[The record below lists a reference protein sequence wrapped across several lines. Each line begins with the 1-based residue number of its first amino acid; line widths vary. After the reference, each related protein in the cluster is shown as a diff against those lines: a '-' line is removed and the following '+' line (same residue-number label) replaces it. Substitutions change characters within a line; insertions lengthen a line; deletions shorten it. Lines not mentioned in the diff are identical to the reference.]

1 MEIIKVNSPYSQ
13 AAVRRIERLLAAG
26 KVLIFPTDTVYGLVA
41 DAGNESAVRKVFA
54 IKGRQVYKKL
64 PFFVASIEEAK
75 KIAEVLRRQEE
86 FLRKVWPGKVT
97 VVLQRK
103 KDGGTIGLRIPDY
116 PLLNQVLSGTKM
128 LLTGTSANLSGRP
141 ASGDI
146 KEIIKQFA
154 GRKTQPDAAVDA
166 GVLPASKP
174 STVVDLTSSAPK
186 ILRLGAVK
194 LKVRGLYF

>member
-1 MEIIKVNSPYSQ
+1 MEILKVNSPYSQ
-13 AAVRRIERLLAAG
+13 AAVRRIKRLLAAG

-75 KIAEVLRRQEE
+75 KIVEVSRRQEE

-97 VVLQRK
+97 VVLRRK
-103 KDGGTIGLRIPDY
+103 KSEGTIGLRIPDY
-116 PLLNQVLSGTKM
+116 PLLNQVLNETKM

-174 STVVDLTSSAPK
+174 STVVDLTSSVPK
-186 ILRLGAVK
+186 VLRLGAVK
-194 LKVRGLYF
+194 LKVCNMS

>member
-1 MEIIKVNSPYSQ
+1 MEILKVNSPYSQ
-13 AAVRRIERLLAAG
+13 AAVRRIKRLLAAG

-97 VVLQRK
+97 VVLRRK
-103 KDGGTIGLRIPDY
+103 KSEGTIGLRIPDY
-116 PLLNQVLSGTKM
+116 PLLNQVLNETKM
-128 LLTGTSANLSGRP
+128 FLTGTSANLSGRP

-154 GRKTQPDAAVDA
+154 GREMQPDAAVDA
-166 GVLPASKP
+166 GVLSASKP

-194 LKVRGLYF
+194 LKVKALYF